1 MIQLFISGPQVS
13 LDFRDSHSFLAHK
26 CRSKFFLA
34 HKCRSIELFKNV
46 NRVISVIQ
54 KVLDYSFLA
63 HKCRSPQVS
72 LATSVAR
79 FPVDKSKNLL
89 YQGFFNVK
97 LSTEIIQFTQK
108 VAHKCRIRPL
118 FHQKKVPSNPCGSKA
133 QGIIQKTIIHYSLR
147 FYLLY

>member
-1 MIQLFISGPQVS
+1 MSLESIQLFIFGPQMS
-13 LDFRDSHSFLAHK
+13 LDEGESHSFLAHK

-63 HKCRSPQVS
+63 HKCCSPQVS

-79 FPVDKSKNLL
+79 FSVDNSKTLL
-89 YQGFFNVK
+89 YQGFFNIE

-118 FHQKKVPSNPCGSKA
+118 LTIKKRPSNPCGSKA
-133 QGIIQKTIIHYSLR
+133 QRIIQK
-147 FYLLY
+147 

>member
-1 MIQLFISGPQVS
+1 MPLETIQLFIFGPQVS
-13 LDFRDSHSFLAHK
+13 LDSRDSHSFLAHK

-79 FPVDKSKNLL
+79 FPVDKSKTLL

-118 FHQKKVPSNPCGSKA
+118 LTTKKSAFSPCGSKA
-133 QGIIQKTIIHYSLR
+133 QRIIQK
-147 FYLLY
+147 

>member
-1 MIQLFISGPQVS
+1 MSLKTIQLFIFGPQVS
-13 LDFRDSHSFLAHK
+13 LDSRDSHSFLAHK
-26 CRSKFFLA
+26 CRSNFFLA

-79 FPVDKSKNLL
+79 FSVDKSKTLL

-118 FHQKKVPSNPCGSKA
+118 LTTKKSAFSPCGSKA
-133 QGIIQKTIIHYSLR
+133 QRIIQK
-147 FYLLY
+147 

>member
-1 MIQLFISGPQVS
+1 MPLKMIQLFIFGPQVS

-26 CRSKFFLA
+26 CRSNFFLA

-72 LATSVAR
+72 LDFLWISQKLCYIKGSLTLNYPQKLFNSLKKWPTSV
-79 FPVDKSKNLL
+79 
-89 YQGFFNVK
+89 G
-97 LSTEIIQFTQK
+97 
-108 VAHKCRIRPL
+108 
-118 FHQKKVPSNPCGSKA
+118 
-133 QGIIQKTIIHYSLR
+133 
-147 FYLLY
+147 